1 MRVAAAIFV
10 PVLFLLGTDPALE
23 AQTPAPA
30 HFVTWRPSASTPTG
44 MITIPDSVRQAANGS
59 GMVLGG
65 IGGMFAGYL
74 VGGVIAAVAF
84 DGGDDYDQLNAAVF
98 GGLIAA
104 TVTTP
109 AGVHLGNRGRGNYLS
124 DLLVSAAIGGIGIAL
139 ATSTDNAAWLLVL
152 PIGQIIGSA
161 IMEAQGMPKEARADS
176 SQ

>member
-1 MRVAAAIFV
+1 M
-10 PVLFLLGTDPALE
+10 
-23 AQTPAPA
+23 PAPA
-30 HFVTWRPSASTPTG
+30 HFVTWRPLPASTPTT
-44 MITIPDSVRQAANGS
+44 TIPDSIRQAANGS

-65 IGGMFAGYL
+65 IAGMFAGYL

-124 DLLVSAAIGGIGIAL
+124 DLLVSAAIGGIGVAL

-161 IMEAQGMPKEARADS
+161 LMEAQSMPKEARADA

>member
-1 MRVAAAIFV
+1 M
-10 PVLFLLGTDPALE
+10 
-23 AQTPAPA
+23 PAPA

-44 MITIPDSVRQAANGS
+44 TITIPDSVRQAANGS
-59 GMVLGG
+59 GMALGG
-65 IGGMFAGYL
+65 IAGMFAGYL
-74 VGGVIAAVAF
+74 VGGAIAAAAYA
-84 DGGDDYDQLNAAVF
+84 DGDDYDQLEAAVF

-109 AGVHLGNRGRGNYLS
+109 AGVHLGNRGRGNYVS

-161 IMEAQGMPKEARADS
+161 LMEAQSMPKEARVDA